1 MLNRE
6 RHTQVGGLQLE
17 GKTSSSRRSLF
28 VEGAVILVSIV
39 LAFGLDAWW
48 DSLAE
53 GRQMREQLGSVEA
66 EVRENREL
74 VLFQVDLMERII
86 GASTALVAAL
96 DSAGPSART
105 ITIPDSMA
113 WLPLNTPT
121 LDASLGAI
129 DALVASG
136 QLAQIRDP
144 EVRTRLAGL
153 RDRIEDAVEE
163 QDQAVTVFYDHLYP
177 RLVDQGYRTSSVIE
191 ESIFDFWAERIPG
204 RPVRSF
210 GTVECP
216 VDPSLAEL
224 LGERRRLYRISVDEM
239 RDLLVV
245 LDDLEQ
251 AVVRIR

>member
-1 MLNRE
+1 L
-6 RHTQVGGLQLE
+6 
-17 GKTSSSRRSLF
+17 

-66 EVRENREL
+66 EVRENRDL
-74 VLFQVDLMERII
+74 VLFQVDLMERIV
-86 GASTALVAAL
+86 GASKVLVAAM
-96 DSAGPSART
+96 DSAGPSARE
-105 ITIPDSMA
+105 IIIPDSIA
-113 WLPLNTPT
+113 WLPLNNPT

-136 QLAQIRDP
+136 QLAQIGDP
-144 EVRTRLAGL
+144 EVRTLLAGL
-153 RDRIEDAVEE
+153 RDRFEDAVEE
-163 QDQAVTVFYDHLYP
+163 QEQALTVFYDHLFP
-177 RLVDQGYRTSSVIE
+177 RLIEEGYRTSTVVE
-191 ESIFDFWAERIPG
+191 QSIFDFWAERTPG

-210 GTVECP
+210 GMVQFP
-216 VDPSLAEL
+216 VDPSLPEM
-224 LGERRRLYRISVDEM
+224 LGERLRLYAISVDEM
-239 RDLLVV
+239 RGLLVV